1 MNATQLVRVDP
12 HDVRVGEPTRVD
24 IFSAEG
30 QLLLGRGSTV
40 YRADNVERLQD
51 NGFKIAAPLHG
62 KPALMPEPVFQRMGE
77 LADRLTEM
85 ESTLVA
91 GQGLASFSFKVQ
103 ALAKAAIQCCDED
116 FNAALAQSYLD
127 HHHPYSVVHHILVA
141 MVVSVLS
148 RTCGWSEADRV
159 SLVAAALSHDIGA
172 IALRQALGQAASL
185 DEEQRKVVQAHPER
199 GVHMLGELGVRDA
212 LWLQAVQDHHERVD
226 GSGYPQG
233 ICLSA
238 QSAGAL
244 MAVADGFAAMMRPRP
259 YRDRKLGPVIL
270 DDLRLHAGTWYEPSL
285 VEAVATHIGLYH
297 AGSIVRLANGDM
309 AVVTRHLPDRPAYP
323 ELLLIADSGDQ
334 PMEKPYPID
343 STDPEFAIVTALH
356 PEISLGFRNL
366 VNKSWNGLP
375 AQDQDA

>member
-51 NGFKIAAPLHG
+51 NGFKIAAPLLG
-62 KPALMPEPVFQRMGE
+62 KPALLPEPVFQRMGE

-185 DEEQRKVVQAHPER
+185 DEEQRKVVRAHPER

>member
-51 NGFKIAAPLHG
+51 NGFKIAAPLLG
-62 KPALMPEPVFQRMGE
+62 KPALLPEPVFQRMGE